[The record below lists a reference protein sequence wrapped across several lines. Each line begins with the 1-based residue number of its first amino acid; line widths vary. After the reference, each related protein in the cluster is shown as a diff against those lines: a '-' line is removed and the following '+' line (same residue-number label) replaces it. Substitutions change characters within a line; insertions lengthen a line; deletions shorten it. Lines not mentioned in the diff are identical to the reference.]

1 MSKLSDAKISF
12 VTHESV
18 SVKDYLFTAN
28 VIQPSIEKVNIEC
41 RQFKKIGGSTISAEM
56 ILAGR
61 GFVWA
66 NGHQVSALTE
76 RFPDNNCTSFHCRF
90 TSATDNRSSVH
101 GSVVERI
108 GDLKSR
114 IFRLVSRG
122 FEVRDLFFWN
132 LRWFAWMYLIAIIY
146 W

>member
-61 GFVWA
+61 GFVRA
-66 NGHQVSALTE
+66 NGRQVSALTE
-76 RFPDNNCTSFHCRF
+76 PLSDNNYTPRHCRF
-90 TSATDNRSSVH
+90 TSATDNNSSVH

-114 IFRLVSRG
+114 IFRFVPRG
-122 FEVRDLFFWN
+122 FEVRAFFLIYGDL
-132 LRWFAWMYLIAIIY
+132 LECT
-146 W
+146 